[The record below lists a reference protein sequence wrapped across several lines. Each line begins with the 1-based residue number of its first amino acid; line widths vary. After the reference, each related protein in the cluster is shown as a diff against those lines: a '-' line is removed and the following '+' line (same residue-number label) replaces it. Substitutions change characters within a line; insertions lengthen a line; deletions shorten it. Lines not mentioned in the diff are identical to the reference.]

1 MNTTVVQ
8 LDSTQNRDWLAA
20 AQTLGRGFAER
31 AEAYD
36 RSGEFVVENYRE
48 LRGEKFFSAGIPE
61 ELGGGGVSHQQLCAI
76 VQEFGRH
83 CGATALA
90 FAMHTHPVSMNV
102 FKFMRGDAAAE
113 KTLRKLA
120 ADELVIAGTG
130 ANDWLA
136 SSGEA
141 KRVDGGYRVSARKR
155 FVSGSAG
162 AHVFVTSAGH
172 EGEAGREVLHFAV
185 PFAADGVTIVDTWDT
200 LGMRATG
207 SHDVTLDDVF
217 VADEA
222 IVVRRPAGVWHPMWD
237 AILPT
242 ALPLITAAYVGQ
254 AETAAELAVSAAAN
268 NRLELSGTV
277 GEMLNALTTAQ
288 IALREM
294 VGVQNDYA
302 FTPSAETTD
311 RILTCKTIAAEA
323 VKQCVEVAAD
333 LVGGP
338 GYFRGHAL
346 ERIVRDIRAMHFHP
360 LPIKRQQAFS
370 GRLALGLDP
379 ITGEA

>member
-1 MNTTVVQ
+1 MSTAAIELETT
-8 LDSTQNRDWLAA
+8 LDRDWLAA
-20 AQTLGRGFAER
+20 AQTLGAGFAER

-36 RSGEFVVENYRE
+36 RSGEFVAENYRE
-48 LRGEKFFSAGIPE
+48 LRAEKFFSAGIPAA
-61 ELGGGGVSHQQLCAI
+61 LGGGGVSHPQLCAI
-76 VQEFGRH
+76 VQELGRH

-90 FAMHTHPVSMNV
+90 FAMHTHPVSLNV
-102 FKFMRGDAAAE
+102 FKFKRGDAAAE

-120 ADELVIAGTG
+120 ADELIVAGTG

-141 KRVDGGYRVSARKR
+141 RRVGDGYRVTARKR

-172 EGEAGREVLHFAV
+172 DGESGREVLHFAV
-185 PFAADGVTIVDTWDT
+185 PFSAEGVQIVDTWDT

-207 SHDVTLDDVF
+207 SHDVVLEDVF
-217 VADEA
+217 VADAA
-222 IVVRRPAGVWHPMWD
+222 IVARRPAGVWHPMWD

-254 AETAAELAVSAAAN
+254 AETAARLATDAAGGNGELA
-268 NRLELSGTV
+268 GTV

-294 VGVQNDYA
+294 IAIQDDHA
-302 FTPSAETTD
+302 FTPGTEQTD
-311 RILTCKTIAAEA
+311 RVLACKTIAAEA
-323 VKQCVEVAAD
+323 VKSCVEIAAD

-338 GYFRGHAL
+338 GYFRGHVL

-360 LPIKRQQAFS
+360 LPIRRQQAFS

-379 ITGEA
+379 VTGA